1 VDAGESEI
9 SGKLPL
15 NPSGGPLGAN
25 PFTACG
31 LIRVA
36 ETAMQLQG
44 KAGEHQVKD
53 PRIGFA
59 TLTGVT
65 VTPDY
70 SHATVRVSVL
80 GSEDEKLGA
89 LEGLRSAGGFLRS
102 VLAKALPLRTVPELH
117 FVLDR
122 GLEHAQ
128 RIDKLL
134 GEKAGDEGAEE

>member
-1 VDAGESEI
+1 MRRPGHRRPE
-9 SGKLPL
+9 
-15 NPSGGPLGAN
+15 
-25 PFTACG
+25 
-31 LIRVA
+31 RVA
-36 ETAMQLQG
+36 ALIQETLASAL
-44 KAGEHQVKD
+44 ATQVKD
-53 PRIGFA
+53 PRIGFT